1 MDKQE
6 HELITLLRGIKDPD
20 YQWEMIELVRGI
32 LTGEVDADEVLHQS
46 AN

>member
-6 HELITLLRGIKDPD
+6 HELITLLRSIKDPD
-20 YQWEMIELVRGI
+20 YQREMLELVCGI
-32 LTGEVDADEVLHQS
+32 HRGEVDADEILRQR

>member
-6 HELITLLRGIKDPD
+6 HELITLLRSIKDPA
-20 YQWEMIELVRGI
+20 YQRKIFELVRSI
-32 LTGEVDADEVLHQS
+32 LRGEVDTDDILHQS

>member
-6 HELITLLRGIKDPD
+6 HELITLLRSIKDPD
-20 YQWEMIELVRGI
+20 YQREMMELVCGI
-32 LTGEVDADEVLHQS
+32 LRGEVDADEILHQP